1 MSKATLHTRPVDV
14 GAALDASLTDS
25 LMVSI
30 CCLHVSYYGT
40 AEQLKSEGF
49 IPAGFR
55 WEAEPEIESRAFV
68 WTIGE
73 LRFSITR
80 KRPPSIRMK
89 APEWSERGL
98 WHVRSDR
105 LYPECALSR
114 ELRAAAKRF
123 NAAVEA
129 ATPECAERR
138 RNFIKQACDAG
149 RDTSFQA
156 FLSEV
161 KHQAR
166 PQGRRVL

>member
-1 MSKATLHTRPVDV
+1 MSKATLHTRPADV
-14 GAALDASLTDS
+14 CGALDASLTDS
-25 LMVSI
+25 LLVSI
-30 CCLHVSYYGT
+30 GCLHVSYFGT
-40 AEQLKSEGF
+40 ADQLKSEGLF
-49 IPAGFR
+49 PAGFR

-68 WTIGE
+68 WVVGE

-89 APEWSERGL
+89 APEWAERGL
-98 WHVRSDR
+98 WHVRSER
-105 LYPECALSR
+105 LHPECGLSR

-129 ATPECAERR
+129 ATPEVAERR
-138 RNFIKQACDAG
+138 RHLLKQACDAG
-149 RDTSFQA
+149 RDTRLQA

-161 KHQAR
+161 KRQAR